1 MQPATI
7 KQSIE
12 RIHIWLSNHAPKIL
26 VSLQQPVEAEKLSE
40 LQSLVEETLPV
51 GLIELYSIHNGI
63 NRNIRANFF
72 YGFPFIPLEN
82 TLEQI
87 KSYSPPNDG
96 LALKYADQGIKNS
109 FMFGT
114 KRIPIGDDS
123 GTCLICVDLDPAP
136 SGKKGQVILV
146 DYDYLVAIKLASSIE
161 ELTFKFSEDLEAGR
175 YSLQED
181 ALADGNEWLKAERA
195 IDPGNWF
202 NSPTWKYIKI

>member
-7 KQSIE
+7 KQSID
-12 RIHIWLSNHAPKIL
+12 RIHAWLSNHAPKIL
-26 VSLQQPVEAEKLSE
+26 ASLAQPAEAEKLSQ
-40 LQSLVEETLPV
+40 LQVLVEETLPA

-63 NRNIRANFF
+63 NRNTRANFF
-72 YGFPFIPLEN
+72 YGFPFIPVEKI
-82 TLEQI
+82 LEQI

-96 LALKYADQGIKNS
+96 LALKYADPGIRNS
-109 FMFGT
+109 FMFGS
-114 KRIPIGDDS
+114 KRIPIGDDA
-123 GTCLICVDLDPAP
+123 GTCLICVDLDPDID
-136 SGKKGQVILV
+136 GTKGQIILV
-146 DYDYLVAIKLASSIE
+146 DYDYLVAIKLADSVE